1 MKKVFLP
8 VVLLCLATTMFAQ
21 KSNISKAKVKV
32 FNVEA
37 PDFKGAKELMD
48 AALIHPETK
57 DDIKTWWAAAQ
68 VYNEIQMQET
78 VKQTMGFSFDESLR
92 DATLLKVLDCALK
105 TDELDHMPDKKGAV
119 KPKYT
124 KKIKT
129 LLTDL
134 FNSPSIQ
141 YCAGAAFERKDF
153 ATAAKVFDIYVEIP
167 TIEFM
172 KPLALDNDSN
182 YAFIKYNAGIA
193 HIQAAEKE
201 NLSKAIQY
209 FGELTTSSYE
219 DKNSVYQILSTLYL
233 QVGDTANYVRTL
245 EEAVEK
251 FPGETYYIN
260 FLIEHLLKTN
270 QSDKAVAYLERAIAN
285 DPSFANYY
293 FILGYVKEGLGL
305 KDEAIEQYDKAIAIN
320 PEYVEAIFGKGLNLY
335 NRAVEADNKASEI
348 QDYKL
353 YQQERQK
360 VDEMIMAALPY
371 FEKVL
376 ELKPEDD
383 VNLRTLKGIYY
394 RFSSKDKEF
403 ERKYNDM
410 DKRMK
415 ELGY

>member
-1 MKKVFLP
+1 
-8 VVLLCLATTMFAQ
+8 
-21 KSNISKAKVKV
+21 
-32 FNVEA
+32 
-37 PDFKGAKELMD
+37 
-48 AALIHPETK
+48 
-57 DDIKTWWAAAQ
+57 
-68 VYNEIQMQET
+68 
-78 VKQTMGFSFDESLR
+78 
-92 DATLLKVLDCALK
+92 
-105 TDELDHMPDKKGAV
+105 
-119 KPKYT
+119 
-124 KKIKT
+124 
-129 LLTDL
+129 
-134 FNSPSIQ
+134 
-141 YCAGAAFERKDF
+141 
-153 ATAAKVFDIYVEIP
+153 
-167 TIEFM
+167 M

-233 QVGDTANYVRTL
+233 QIGDTANYVRTL

>member
-21 KSNISKAKVKV
+21 KANVSKAKTKA

-48 AALIHPETK
+48 AALVHPETK

-68 VYNEIQMQET
+68 VYNEIQLQET
-78 VKQTMGFSFDESLR
+78 EKQMMGFPFDADLR
-92 DATLLKVLDCALK
+92 EAALLRVLECALK
-105 TDELDHMPDKKGAV
+105 TDELDQVPDKKGAI

-124 KKIKT
+124 KKIKS

-141 YCAGAAFERKDF
+141 YCAGAAFERADF
-153 ATAAKVFDIYVEIP
+153 ATAAKAFDIYVEIP
-167 TIEFM
+167 TLEFM
-172 KPLALDNDSN
+172 KPLALDKDSN
-182 YAFIKYNAGIA
+182 YVFIKYNAGIA
-193 HIQAAEKE
+193 HIQAAKAE
-201 NLSKAIQY
+201 NMSKAIQY
-209 FGELTTSSYE
+209 FSELTTSSYD
-219 DKNSVYQILSTLYL
+219 DKNSVYQILSNLYL
-233 QVGDTANYVRTL
+233 QSGDTVRYVETL
-245 EEAVEK
+245 EQAIEK
-251 FPGETYYIN
+251 IPGETYYIN

-270 QSDKAVAYLERAIAN
+270 QSDKAVSYLEKAIAN
-285 DPSFANYY
+285 DPTFANYY

-305 KDEAIEQYDKAIAIN
+305 KDEAIVHYDKAIEIN
-320 PEYVEAIFGKGLNLY
+320 PDYVEAIFGKALNLY

-348 QDYKL
+348 QDNKL
-353 YQQERQK
+353 YQAERAK
-360 VDEMIMAALPY
+360 VDKMVLEAIPY
-371 FEKVL
+371 FERVL

-383 VNLRTLKGIYY
+383 QNLRTLKGIYY

-403 ERKYNDM
+403 ERKFNEM
-410 DKRMK
+410 EQRLK

>member
-21 KSNISKAKVKV
+21 KSNVSKAKTKA

-37 PDFKGAKELMD
+37 PDFKGANELMD
-48 AALIHPETK
+48 AALVHPETQG
-57 DDIKTWWAAAQ
+57 DIKTWWAAAQ
-68 VYNEIQMQET
+68 VFYEIQLQET
-78 VKQTMGFSFDESLR
+78 EKQMMGLPFDANLR
-92 DATLLKVLDCALK
+92 EVTLLKVLECALK
-105 TDELDHMPDKKGAV
+105 TDELDHMPNKKGDV

-124 KKIKT
+124 KKITT

-141 YCAGAAFERKDF
+141 YCAGAAFDRKDF
-153 ATAAKVFDIYVEIP
+153 ETAAKSFDIYVSIP
-167 TIEFM
+167 TLEFM
-172 KPLALDNDSN
+172 KPLALENDSN

-193 HIQAAEKE
+193 HIQAAKSE

-209 FGELTTSSYE
+209 FSELTTSSYD
-219 DKNSVYQILSTLYL
+219 DKNSVYQILSNLHL
-233 QVGDTANYVRTL
+233 QVGDTASYVATL

-251 FPGETYYIN
+251 IPGETYYIN

-270 QSDKAVAYLERAIAN
+270 QSDKAIAYLERAIAN
-285 DPSFANYY
+285 DPDFANYY

-305 KDEAIEQYDKAIAIN
+305 KDEAIVLYDKAIAIN

-348 QDYKL
+348 QDNKL
-353 YQQERQK
+353 YQAEREK
-360 VDEMIMAALPY
+360 VDKMVLEALPY
-371 FEKVL
+371 FEEVL

-383 VNLRTLKGIYY
+383 LNLRTLKGIYY
-394 RFSSKDKEF
+394 RFSSKNKDF
-403 ERKYNDM
+403 ENKFNDM
-410 DKRMK
+410 EKRLK